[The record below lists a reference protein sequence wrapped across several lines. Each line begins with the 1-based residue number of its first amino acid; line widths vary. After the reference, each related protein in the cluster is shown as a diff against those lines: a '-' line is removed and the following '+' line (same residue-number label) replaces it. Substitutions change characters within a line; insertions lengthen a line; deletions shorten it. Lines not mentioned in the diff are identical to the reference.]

1 MTKSFTQIGTLAGM
15 LRSASFAEMLR
26 TSVFLSKTI
35 WSFTALLMLLGTAGV
50 FAQSVQQGYVDGE
63 IYLKLKSEVPFS
75 FDASQSAVDINAK
88 MAFLNP
94 LVAKYKITKAEASFY
109 FSRSEILKRTFRI
122 YFDNSKS
129 VEQFLEDVSRLSQ
142 VEYAEKIPYNSI
154 EFTPNDIKP
163 NALGTANGQY
173 GLYNIKAKEAWDL
186 AKGSAGTVVAIVD
199 NAIEITHSDLAANI
213 SSSRDVS
220 DGDNNPAPPT
230 LAHNHGTHTSGIACA
245 RTNNGNGI
253 ASIGYGCSI
262 MAIKATRN
270 TSGTTSIDNGY
281 EGIAWAATHGAKV
294 ISCSWGGSTYSI
306 TNQNTINDAYTNNA
320 IVVASAGNNNTATIQ
335 YPAGYNHVLS
345 VANVN
350 MTDHKSGTSTYG
362 TWVDVSAPGDN
373 IYSSLP
379 GNTYGVKSGTSMA
392 APMVAGLCGLVRSIN
407 PALTYDEVVNI
418 IKNTADNIN
427 ALNPSY
433 VGKLGSGRINAFN
446 AIKCALPCSA
456 KIPTGLSITKSVP
469 NITFKWNASSCVEG
483 YNLYYRIQ
491 GSWLWTSVNVTK
503 NSYTASLQLFANYEW
518 KVRTKCSSVPLT
530 YSSFSP
536 TYSFS
541 VLKTGDNNF
550 ENVIENESIQLMM
563 FPNPAEN
570 VINLNVV
577 SAENNFNIQILN
589 VEGKIVRQQQLVK
602 DDTIIETP
610 IDISTLPAGLY
621 MMRVEGQSNTVIQ
634 RFVKN

>member
-75 FDASQSAVDINAK
+75 FDANQSTVDINAK

-186 AKGSAGTVVAIVD
+186 AKGSASTVVAIVD

-253 ASIGYGCSI
+253 ASIGYGCGI

-281 EGIAWAATHGAKV
+281 EGIAWAATHGAKI
-294 ISCSWGGSTYSI
+294 ISCSWGGSGSSI
-306 TNQNTINDAYTNNA
+306 TNQNVVNDAYFNNA

-418 IKNTADNIN
+418 VKNTADNIN

-536 TYSFS
+536 TFSFF

-610 IDISTLPAGLY
+610 IDISTLPSGIY
-621 MMRVEGQSNTVIQ
+621 MVRVEGQSNTVIQ